1 MTRVIAR
8 AAIAFL
14 LLVTACSSSV
24 STHASTSAATP
35 SPTVVASGSTSPDS
49 TLPLTTL
56 DFACRLPVYA
66 PVSGIPDAF
75 VTFPAASVSDA
86 GKGGYYFDA
95 AVNRWLPVPRA
106 AVSPDG
112 RRYAYTEGWSASPAS
127 KPRVHVVNAA
137 TGADI
142 RVATMPDAQPYTVI
156 DFTASAVYL
165 GIRYEGSAPG
175 VWRLDPTTGLVSKV
189 SSSLYT
195 PDDVWLGQVDP
206 RDPAPYLRPFDGGA
220 EPDRIDYRV
229 GGATTT
235 WLYRPGQALYWM
247 PFAGSPALLVLAR
260 WGTAFSGGYDL
271 WLLFG
276 PNQANRLATF
286 IDQHP
291 SPYNDIATSFFHSIA
306 DRHGIWIG
314 GQQSIY
320 LVTPAGAIQRVYP
333 SEAYPANGCI

>member
-1 MTRVIAR
+1 MITRATL
-8 AAIAFL
+8 ALL

-24 STHASTSAATP
+24 STHASPSAATP
-35 SPTVVASGSTSPDS
+35 LPTAVASGSTSPAT

-75 VTFPAASVSDA
+75 VTFPAASVTDA

-106 AVSPDG
+106 AISPDG
-112 RRYAYTEGWSASPAS
+112 RRYAFTEGWGASPAL

-142 RVATMPDAQPYTVI
+142 RVMTMPDAQPYAVI
-156 DFTASAVYL
+156 DFTASAIYL

-175 VWRLDPTTGLVSKV
+175 VWKLDPATGLVSKV
-189 SSSLYT
+189 SNSLYT
-195 PDDVWLGQVDP
+195 PEDVWIGQVDP
-206 RDPAPYLRPFDGGA
+206 RDSAPYLRPFDGGA
-220 EPDRIDYRV
+220 EPDRIDYHG

-235 WLYRPGQALYWM
+235 WLYRPGQALYWV

-260 WGTAFSGGYDL
+260 SGTASSGGYDL
-271 WLLFG
+271 WLLTA
-276 PNQANRLATF
+276 PNQATRLATLV
-286 IDQHP
+286 DQQT
-291 SPYNDIATSFFHSIA
+291 SPYDDIPGAFFNSIA

-333 SEAYPANGCI
+333 SGAQPANGCI